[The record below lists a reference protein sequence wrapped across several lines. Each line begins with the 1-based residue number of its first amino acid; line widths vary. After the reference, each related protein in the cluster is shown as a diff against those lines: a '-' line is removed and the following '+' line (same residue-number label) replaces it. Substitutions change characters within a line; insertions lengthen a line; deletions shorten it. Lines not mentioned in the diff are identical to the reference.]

1 MGARRHALAAVEG
14 VVLPAEIGIIP
25 VRLTRPTV
33 GLTPTIPQAW
43 EGEMIEP
50 SVSLPTANGARPA
63 ATAAP
68 EPEEEP
74 LGLIVST

>member
-1 MGARRHALAAVEG
+1 M
-14 VVLPAEIGIIP
+14 
-25 VRLTRPTV
+25 RLTRPTV

-50 SVSLPTANGARPA
+50 SVSLPTANDAKPA
-63 ATAAP
+63 ATAAA